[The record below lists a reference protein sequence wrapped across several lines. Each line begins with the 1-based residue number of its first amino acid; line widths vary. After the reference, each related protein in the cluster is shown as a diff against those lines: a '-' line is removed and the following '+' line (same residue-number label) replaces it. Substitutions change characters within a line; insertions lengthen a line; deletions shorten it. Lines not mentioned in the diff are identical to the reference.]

1 MTQGFSPALWK
12 GKWSCNSWRFTAKR
26 LWGLWHVSADTACQT
41 RLPQEIA
48 PRLFSFPYSSVP
60 SNFCYKTHLRLIIRL
75 TSAIRRSKRNKSAFR
90 RFVSWGSLAFSP
102 FSTLYHKN
110 GRKIPGTESK
120 ITGKLV
126 GRTTKR
132 WRFYWWRHLLKL
144 NKFHIDGQR
153 FLQTVFDWQLH
164 CCDFLFGGVN
174 KAIYCWT

>member
-1 MTQGFSPALWK
+1 MILKINSTIWKKTQCYGVFRTQCDSLKPVKKKACDKKQKTVCDVCYLNSQMT
-12 GKWSCNSWRFTAKR
+12 
-26 LWGLWHVSADTACQT
+26 
-41 RLPQEIA
+41 
-48 PRLFSFPYSSVP
+48 
-60 SNFCYKTHLRLIIRL
+60 
-75 TSAIRRSKRNKSAFR
+75 
-90 RFVSWGSLAFSP
+90 
-102 FSTLYHKN
+102 TLYHKN

-174 KAIYCWT
+174 KAIYC

>member
-1 MTQGFSPALWK
+1 MVT
-12 GKWSCNSWRFTAKR
+12 
-26 LWGLWHVSADTACQT
+26 
-41 RLPQEIA
+41 
-48 PRLFSFPYSSVP
+48 
-60 SNFCYKTHLRLIIRL
+60 
-75 TSAIRRSKRNKSAFR
+75 
-90 RFVSWGSLAFSP
+90 
-102 FSTLYHKN
+102 TLYHKN

-174 KAIYCWT
+174 KAIYC

>member
-1 MTQGFSPALWK
+1 MCNQYLLIGVNMFWLKRRFSEYTYKYYLSHEVQK
-12 GKWSCNSWRFTAKR
+12 MCYRCR
-26 LWGLWHVSADTACQT
+26 LLILQRH
-41 RLPQEIA
+41 LY
-48 PRLFSFPYSSVP
+48 SFRRNVH
-60 SNFCYKTHLRLIIRL
+60 FL
-75 TSAIRRSKRNKSAFR
+75 RRSIEKRCQYLIKCSNRKS
-90 RFVSWGSLAFSP
+90 WKTTILDEQTIIKI
-102 FSTLYHKN
+102 TLYHKN

-153 FLQTVFDWQLH
+153 FLQTVFYWQLH